1 MVVSAINHYLFII
14 WNIDIFNKWISF
26 SPIHLYFIL
35 VEREKGLESIVALA
49 LVSLIAFLWLNI
61 NWLIY
66 VAIGLLMIPLISKK
80 LANIIGYIWFSF
92 AEYLGTIMNYIIMFL
107 VFYFVLFPVSL
118 LQRLVGKNQ
127 ILSEKGNNSYF
138 HQRNYSFSEKDI
150 DDPW

>member
-1 MVVSAINHYLFII
+1 M
-14 WNIDIFNKWISF
+14 
-26 SPIHLYFIL
+26 
-35 VEREKGLESIVALA
+35 EREKGLESIVALA

-80 LANIIGYIWFSF
+80 LANIIGYLWFSF

-127 ILSEKGNNSYF
+127 ILSKKGNNSYF